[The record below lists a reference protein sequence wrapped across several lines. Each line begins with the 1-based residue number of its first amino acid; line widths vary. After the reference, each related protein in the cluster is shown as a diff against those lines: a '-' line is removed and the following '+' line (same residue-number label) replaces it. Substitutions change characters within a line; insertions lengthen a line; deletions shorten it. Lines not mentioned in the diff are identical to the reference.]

1 MLGVPFFRTG
11 VPLHTNLLGVFGNSQ
26 LKGVI
31 DDGEVIVVAEGGI
44 QQIIDDLLGNI
55 GGSGHDG
62 PLAQGLDLEVCIG
75 LIGASGDDGIAVEG
89 IELLDG
95 TAAYGRI

>member
-44 QQIIDDLLGNI
+44 QQIIDDLRKR
-55 GGSGHDG
+55 
-62 PLAQGLDLEVCIG
+62 P
-75 LIGASGDDGIAVEG
+75 
-89 IELLDG
+89 
-95 TAAYGRI
+95 